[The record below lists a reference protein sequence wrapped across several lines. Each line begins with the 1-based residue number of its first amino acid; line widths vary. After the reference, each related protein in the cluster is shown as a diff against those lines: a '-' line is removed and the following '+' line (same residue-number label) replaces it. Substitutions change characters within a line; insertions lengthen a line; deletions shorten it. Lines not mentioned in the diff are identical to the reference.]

1 MTSLL
6 VLSVSAGNGHV
17 RAAQALCAAADAR
30 GLAGGAVHVDAMAHM
45 APGFRWA
52 YTDAYLQ
59 LVRCAPGLWSYIH
72 QKTDSTPHSAMSQR
86 LRRAVERASAGALL
100 REVHRLRPAAIV
112 CTHFLPAELLM
123 RERSSGRLDCPV
135 WLQVTD
141 YDLHNMWLVPGMA
154 GYLAATDEVAFRM
167 RARGLAPA
175 RLHVTGI
182 PVMPGFSRV
191 AGQSGQGDQ
200 SDKSDKSDQS
210 DRNVQR
216 ESDLLRLGLDPSRRV
231 VLMTSGGSGIG
242 DLPAMVARA
251 LALDGPGCDFQLV
264 AVAGRNARA
273 LAALQALALRH
284 PGRLLPVGFTD
295 EMHAWMAAADL
306 VVTKPGGLT
315 ISECLALGRP
325 MLLVAPIPGQEE
337 HNAGFLLEA
346 GAACLAYDAI
356 GLDYKLAALMA
367 APDKL
372 LRMAQI
378 SRALGRPDAAQRV
391 LDHVFG
397 AEVSS

>member
-45 APGFRWA
+45 APAFRWA

-59 LVRCAPGLWSYIH
+59 LVRCAPGLWSYLH
-72 QKTDSTPHSAMSQR
+72 QKTDSTPHSAVSQR
-86 LRRAVERASAGALL
+86 LRRGIERACAGALL

-123 RERSSGRLDCPV
+123 RERSRGRLDCPI

-167 RARGLAPA
+167 RARGLAPE

-182 PVMPGFSRV
+182 PVMPGFSAPGV
-191 AGQSGQGDQ
+191 QG
-200 SDKSDKSDQS
+200 SARADK
-210 DRNVQR
+210 
-216 ESDLLRLGLDPSRRV
+216 LLRLGLDPARRV
-231 VLMTSGGSGIG
+231 VLMASGGAGIG

-251 LALDGPGCDFQLV
+251 LALDGPGCDFQVV
-264 AVAGRNARA
+264 AVAGRNAAA
-273 LAALQALALRH
+273 LAALHALALRH
-284 PGRLLPVGFTD
+284 PGRLLPVGSTD
-295 EMHAWMAAADL
+295 EMDRLIDVADL

-367 APDKL
+367 TPDKL
-372 LRMAQI
+372 LRMAQL

-397 AEVSS
+397 AEGLI